1 MLPVHHPFETGLG
14 SMHTAACDRHQ
25 LPIQSLDRAPA
36 RSWTSDRQRGKACAG
51 DIACSSTG
59 FLLAE
64 PRGRGGWA
72 VGVGGGFRTPKPLW
86 A

>member
-1 MLPVHHPFETGLG
+1 MLPVRHAFETGFLAT
-14 SMHTAACDRHQ
+14 HTAACDRHQ

-36 RSWTSDRQRGKACAG
+36 RSWTSYRQRGSASAG

-59 FLLAE
+59 FFASRTE
-64 PRGRGGWA
+64 GGG
-72 VGVGGGFRTPKPLW
+72 VGVGDVEGDS